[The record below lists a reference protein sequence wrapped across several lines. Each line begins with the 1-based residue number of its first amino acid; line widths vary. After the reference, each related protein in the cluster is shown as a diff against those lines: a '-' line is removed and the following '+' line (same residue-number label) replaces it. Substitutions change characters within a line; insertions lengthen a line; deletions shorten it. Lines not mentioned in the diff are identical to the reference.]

1 MRMQRRKFIKTSA
14 MAAALPVLS
23 GNLPVSA
30 KPGAQNEIPES
41 DQAPRLWYTDA
52 QLRRVGDRIASGDA
66 LFAAAYAEVL
76 RRAEEAATRGSF
88 PYAGPDPKK
97 YRDAMRR
104 DAQDVLA
111 LALKHRIGGDETA
124 ARTAVSRMNA
134 WASHE
139 PLPGSTFILDPVRP
153 DLRPGLGMSVA
164 MPTAGMI
171 QAYAL
176 LVNRPGWN
184 RVFDDRFQNFLR
196 QVRDNLLHSCRD
208 WRSYYRRDRRAGR
221 YVPSDNPRH
230 IAFGGQRWQNH
241 LGCHCMGLLCA
252 GYALGDAATVRF
264 ALDHEDNPHDFKS
277 LLAGAILMPGDRDRH
292 GVDPAGIR
300 PGEIYDRY
308 RTVQGKGLMYSFLHL
323 RFLLNAAEIALHNG
337 RDFYDYTAPGGE
349 NLLLPFRFL
358 GETLLDGPEALE
370 GTYYGNHKGERARIA
385 AGLTRQWYPNLFL
398 VGRRRY
404 PDDPIIA
411 EVCRQADTGIFV
423 RSGHYEVFSYAL
435 AYGYGTT
442 DI

>member
-1 MRMQRRKFIKTSA
+1 MRMHRRRFIKSSA
-14 MAAALPVLS
+14 FAAAVPLLPGKLPAS
-23 GNLPVSA
+23 GKKRV
-30 KPGAQNEIPES
+30 KHEIPES
-41 DQAPRLWYTDA
+41 GDVPRLWYTDA
-52 QLRRVGDRIASGDA
+52 QLRRVGERIASGNA
-66 LFAAAYAEVL
+66 LLAAAYAEVL
-76 RRAEEAATRGSF
+76 RRAEEAASRTSS
-88 PYAGPDPKK
+88 PYGGPDTMKF
-97 YRDAMRR
+97 RDAMRQ
-104 DAQDVLA
+104 DAQDALA
-111 LALKHRIGGDETA
+111 LALKYRIGGDETA
-124 ARTAVSRMNA
+124 ARSAVSRMDA
-134 WASHE
+134 WASHK
-139 PLPGSTFILDPVRP
+139 PLPGSAFRLDPVRP
-153 DLRPGLGMSVA
+153 DLGMSVA

-184 RVFDDRFQNFLR
+184 PHFDRRFRTFLR
-196 QVRDNLLHSCRD
+196 QVRDNLLRACRD
-208 WRSYYRRDRRAGR
+208 WRSYYRLDRRAGR

-292 GVDPAGIR
+292 GVDPDGIQ

-308 RTVQGKGLMYSFLHL
+308 RTSRGKGLMYSFLHL
-323 RFLLNAAEIALHNG
+323 RFLINAAEIALHNG
-337 RDFYDYTAPGGE
+337 RDFYAYTAPGGE

-358 GETLLDGPEALE
+358 GKTLLDGPEELV
-370 GTYYGNHKGERARIA
+370 GTYYENHGGERARIA
-385 AGLTRQWYPNLFL
+385 AGLTRRWYPNLFL

-411 EVCRQADTGIFV
+411 QVCRQADTGIFV
-423 RSGHYEVFSYAL
+423 RPGQYEVFSFAL
-435 AYGYGTT
+435 AYG
-442 DI
+442 

>member
-30 KPGAQNEIPES
+30 KPGAQNDIPAS

-171 QAYAL
+171 QAYA
-176 LVNRPGWN
+176 
-184 RVFDDRFQNFLR
+184 FEF
-196 QVRDNLLHSCRD
+196 
-208 WRSYYRRDRRAGR
+208 
-221 YVPSDNPRH
+221 
-230 IAFGGQRWQNH
+230 
-241 LGCHCMGLLCA
+241 
-252 GYALGDAATVRF
+252 
-264 ALDHEDNPHDFKS
+264 
-277 LLAGAILMPGDRDRH
+277 
-292 GVDPAGIR
+292 
-300 PGEIYDRY
+300 
-308 RTVQGKGLMYSFLHL
+308 
-323 RFLLNAAEIALHNG
+323 
-337 RDFYDYTAPGGE
+337 
-349 NLLLPFRFL
+349 
-358 GETLLDGPEALE
+358 
-370 GTYYGNHKGERARIA
+370 
-385 AGLTRQWYPNLFL
+385 
-398 VGRRRY
+398 
-404 PDDPIIA
+404 
-411 EVCRQADTGIFV
+411 
-423 RSGHYEVFSYAL
+423 
-435 AYGYGTT
+435 
-442 DI
+442 

>member
-1 MRMQRRKFIKTSA
+1 MRRRTFIQTSA
-14 MAAALPVLS
+14 MAAALPLLS
-23 GNLPVSA
+23 GNLPASA
-30 KPGAQNEIPES
+30 KPGAQNKIPVSGEV
-41 DQAPRLWYTDA
+41 PRLWYTGE
-52 QLRRVGDRIASGDA
+52 QLRGVGDRIASGNA
-66 LFAAAYAEVL
+66 FFTGAYGEVL
-76 RRAEEAATRGSF
+76 RRAEEATTRRSL
-88 PYAGPDPKK
+88 PYAGSDPKK

-104 DAQDVLA
+104 DAQDALA

-184 RVFDDRFQNFLR
+184 RVLMIASRISCGRFGTTCCTPAATGGAITGGIAGRAATFLR
-196 QVRDNLLHSCRD
+196 TT
-208 WRSYYRRDRRAGR
+208 
-221 YVPSDNPRH
+221 PRH

-370 GTYYGNHKGERARIA
+370 GTYYENHEGEQARIA